1 MPFFLFQTR
10 DGLLLVSCKRPM
22 PIGGMYKNDDA
33 AMRSIFFFMIG
44 GNFEVPF
51 KAEGSSVVVHIP
63 SPATNLLLG
72 PLCLA
77 TRCLDN
83 MCLEC
88 LCLTSL

>member
-1 MPFFLFQTR
+1 MQTPHAHR
-10 DGLLLVSCKRPM
+10 
-22 PIGGMYKNDDA
+22 IGGMYKNDDT
-33 AMRSIFFFMIG
+33 AMRSIFFFMIR

>member
-1 MPFFLFQTR
+1 MMTKARSNLRTR
-10 DGLLLVSCKRPM
+10 EESM

-33 AMRSIFFFMIG
+33 AMRSNFFFMTG

-51 KAEGSSVVVHIP
+51 KAEGPSVVVHIP